1 MITAPET
8 TAPADAAAQE
18 AAEKQ
23 FAGELEGDFDTLLA
37 RVQMAPPRAG
47 MIGRLA
53 RAISHWIRSLFGIHA
68 AELTQVE
75 RRVAFDGFTSFLHDE
90 KTERDRRYGTVYTVS
105 EEVNAYLVRL
115 EMPRRT
121 PKSALKETWKLP
133 DEMPE
138 YDYTLSLANGVLSIR
153 AGLHGQSMRRIA
165 YVSPSFPSAFM
176 TRIEFACA
184 VDGFKHRMR
193 DKVLEII
200 IFKQDGDGLKRAA

>member
-1 MITAPET
+1 
-8 TAPADAAAQE
+8 
-18 AAEKQ
+18 
-23 FAGELEGDFDTLLA
+23 
-37 RVQMAPPRAG
+37 
-47 MIGRLA
+47 MIGRLTRPLLRWA
-53 RAISHWIRSLFGIHA
+53 RSLFA
-68 AELTQVE
+68 TQATELTQVE
-75 RRVAFDGFTSFLHDE
+75 RRVGFDGFTSYLHDE

-105 EEVNAYLVRL
+105 EQGNAYLVRL

-133 DEMPE
+133 DEMPD

-153 AGLHGQSMRRIA
+153 AGLHGESLRRVA

-200 IFKQDGDGLKRAA
+200 IFKQDGDGLKHAA